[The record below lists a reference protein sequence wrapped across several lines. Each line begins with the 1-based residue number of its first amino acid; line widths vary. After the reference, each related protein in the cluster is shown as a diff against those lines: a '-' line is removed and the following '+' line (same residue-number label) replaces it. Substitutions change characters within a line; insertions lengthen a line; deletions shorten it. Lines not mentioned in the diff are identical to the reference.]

1 MINNKEL
8 DLKYYDSVEAKKVS
22 WLWYPYI
29 PAGKITIVQGDPGE
43 GKTTMM
49 LQLAAMMTSGRSI
62 PDGKESVRPQNVI
75 FQGSED
81 GLADTIK
88 PRLESAGADC
98 SKVAFISSKDRLY
111 LGDRRFEQAI
121 RASNARLMIIDPMQA
136 FLRGTTE
143 LQQAGKLRETFAD
156 LSNMAEDTGCAVVM
170 IGHMNKNSSGKSIY
184 RGLGSIDF
192 VAAARSVLMVSRDMD
207 EPTIR
212 IITPVKTSLAPEGSA
227 YAFRLDPESGF
238 EWIGP
243 YESEEKT
250 SLHSIYAGG
259 KLQQA
264 KKTLA
269 ALLME
274 DQPSTVVLTQAKE
287 IGISKRTLESAKK
300 ELGVESYRSGNSWY
314 WHLPKGEE
322 QSDAE

>member
-1 MINNKEL
+1 MKSSKEL
-8 DLKYYDSVEAKKVS
+8 ELKYYDSVEAKEVT
-22 WLWYPYI
+22 WLWYPYL

-62 PDGKESVRPQNVI
+62 PDGKRSVRPHNVI

-88 PRLESAGADC
+88 PRLERAGADC
-98 SKVAFISSKDRLY
+98 SKVAFIKAKDRLY
-111 LGDRRFEQAI
+111 LGDKRFEQAI
-121 RASNARLMIIDPMQA
+121 RASNAKLMIIDPMQA
-136 FLRGTTE
+136 FLRGSTE
-143 LQQAGKLRETFAD
+143 LQQAGRLRETFTD
-156 LSNMAEDTGCAVVM
+156 LSNMAEDTGCAIVM

-192 VAAARSVLMVSRDMD
+192 VAAARSVLMVCRDPFD
-207 EPTIR
+207 PTLR

-238 EWIGP
+238 EWVGAC
-243 YESEEKT
+243 ENTEKN
-250 SLHSIYAGG
+250 SPRNIYGGG
-259 KLQQA
+259 KLLHA
-264 KKTLA
+264 KKALT

-274 DQPSTVVLTQAKE
+274 DQPSTKVLEQAKE
-287 IGISKRTLESAKK
+287 LGISKRTLESAKK

-314 WHLPKGEE
+314 WHLPDEEGEE
-322 QSDAE
+322 